1 MEALRLEGI
10 GKRYG
15 RKPIL
20 EGVSLAVRPGEVYA
34 LAGPNGSGKTTL
46 IRLVTGL
53 AFPTTGRA
61 LIMGEDVHKTPAA
74 RRHLGA
80 VVEAPAAFYPYLT
93 GRENLRLSAYLT
105 GVKEEA
111 RVSEVLA
118 RLKLLAVADQKVEG
132 YSLGQRQRL
141 GLAAAILHRPKVL
154 VLDEPTSGLD
164 PEGVELVHGLLR
176 ELAREGVAVLLST
189 HHLQEVSR
197 YAHKVGI
204 LGGGRLLDEVA
215 LGSREVYRLEAHPLE
230 GALALLKTLPQ
241 VASARLQGGAI
252 LFEGDQEAALKALV
266 REGYRVRALFPQGF
280 DLMAY
285 YQERVKHA

>member
-15 RKPIL
+15 RKPVL

-53 AFPTTGRA
+53 AFPTQGRA
-61 LIMGEDVHKTPAA
+61 LLLGEDVHQSPAA
-74 RRHLGA
+74 KRHLGA

-93 GRENLRLSAYLT
+93 GRENLRLTAYLS
-105 GVKEEA
+105 GVRDEA
-111 RVSEVLA
+111 RVGEVLA
-118 RLKLLAVADQKVEG
+118 RLKLLAVADQKVGG

-141 GLAAAILHRPKVL
+141 GLAAALLHRPKVL

-164 PEGVELVHGLLR
+164 PEGVELVHTLLR
-176 ELAREGVAVLLST
+176 EEAQNGVAVLLST

-252 LFEGDQEAALKALV
+252 LFEGDPEGALRALLQ
-266 REGYRVRALFPQGF
+266 EGYRVRALHPQRF